1 MDDIGAFSVGTIEDV
16 VAVLGSTGQHPYLAA
31 AGLTDDG
38 DARDETVRLTRP
50 LVVEGTEFT
59 AALAALHATDAEAST
74 GCSSRRSRDT
84 TAPGPPTF
92 SRNDSY
98 VYRR

>member
-1 MDDIGAFSVGTIEDV
+1 MDDLDAFSVGTIEDV

-74 GCSSRRSRDT
+74 RVLITQEPRHHRSR
-84 TAPGPPTF
+84 TADF
-92 SRNDSY
+92 FA
-98 VYRR
+98 